1 MTLKPYNTNQSKKE
15 EVAQMFNNIAHR
27 YDFLNH
33 LFSLG
38 IDKIWRKKAIRILGE
53 VKPKQIIDLATG
65 TGDLAF
71 TALRLNPDH
80 VSGVDI
86 SQGMLDIGKQKAA
99 KRGVSDKVSFTLG
112 DSENIPFESESFE
125 GAMVAFGVRNFEHLD
140 KGLEEINR
148 VLKPGGRC
156 VVLEFSKPTAFPIK
170 QVYWFYFK
178 AVMPTVGKWFSKDS
192 RAYTYL
198 PESVKAFPDGDD
210 FLDKYYNAGFKD
222 VRQVKLTGGIAS
234 LYIGEK

>member
-1 MTLKPYNTNQSKKE
+1 MTLKPYNTELSKKE

-33 LFSLG
+33 FFSLG
-38 IDKIWRKKAIRILGE
+38 IDKLWRKKAIRILGE
-53 VKPKQIIDLATG
+53 IQPKKIIDLATG

-80 VSGVDI
+80 ISGVDI
-86 SQGMLDIGKQKAA
+86 SQGMLDKGKEKA
-99 KRGVSDKVSFTLG
+99 KSRGVEDKVSFILG
-112 DSENIPFESESFE
+112 DSENIPFEDNTFD
-125 GAMVAFGVRNFEHLD
+125 GAMVAFGVRNFENLD
-140 KGLEEINR
+140 KGLAEINR

-156 VVLEFSKPTAFPIK
+156 IVLEFSKPTLFPVK
-170 QVYWFYFK
+170 QVYWFYFN
-178 AVMPTVGKWFSKDS
+178 AIMPTVGKWFSKDS

-198 PESVKAFPDGDD
+198 PESVKAFPDGKA
-210 FLDKYYNAGFKD
+210 FLDRYEQAGFKSG
-222 VRQVKLTGGIAS
+222 RQKKLSGGIAS